1 MARLSKKINFA
12 TENKRIDDSKETR
25 KSTLCTL
32 TRSFEK
38 NPFHRAHTIKAT
50 YNTNYSYYIRN
61 IMSENS
67 LKHGTISQ
75 IIGAVIDVKFDTQGQ
90 DAKDVLPRIHE
101 ALEVTHPDGRKII
114 IEVQQH
120 IGEDTVRTVAMDNTD
135 GLSRGLKVTRTGAP
149 ISMPTGDQIKG
160 RMMNVTGESIDG
172 LKTLDRSTGTYPIH
186 REPPKFEDLKT
197 SSEVLYTGIKVIDL
211 LEPYAKGGKIGLFGG
226 AGVGKTVLIMELINN
241 IAKGHDGFSVFAGVG
256 ERTREGNDLLRE
268 MIESGV
274 VRYGKDFEEAMEKGE
289 WDLSKVDYK
298 EVAKSQATL
307 VYGQMNE
314 PPGARSSV
322 ALSGLSIA
330 ESFRDAGA
338 KDGKTSDI
346 LFFIDNIFRFTQ
358 AGSEVSALL
367 GRMPSAVGYQPTLA
381 SEMGAMQE
389 RITSTKNGSITSI
402 QAVYVPADD
411 LTDPAPATTFT
422 HLDATTVLSRKI
434 TELGIYPAVDPLDS
448 TSRILDPKVI
458 GEEHYNCAQRV
469 KQILQKYKEL
479 QDIIAILG
487 MDELSDE
494 DRLTVN
500 RARRVQRFLSQPFT
514 VAEKFT
520 GVPGVMVPIDEVIRG
535 FNMILDGEVDD
546 LPEQAFLNVGTID
559 EAIEKGKKLM
569 AQA

>member
-1 MARLSKKINFA
+1 MDK
-12 TENKRIDDSKETR
+12 TDKRMKVG
-25 KSTLCTL
+25 
-32 TRSFEK
+32 
-38 NPFHRAHTIKAT
+38 
-50 YNTNYSYYIRN
+50 Y
-61 IMSENS
+61 
-67 LKHGTISQ
+67 ISQ
-75 IIGAVIDVKFDTQGQ
+75 IIGPVIDVAFEVQGASAQ
-90 DAKDVLPRIHE
+90 EVLPRIHE
-101 ALEVTHPDGRKII
+101 ALELTHPDGRRIVV
-114 IEVQQH
+114 EVQQH

-135 GLSRGLKVTRTGAP
+135 GLSRGLEVRCLGAP
-149 ISMPTGDQIKG
+149 ISMPVGPQIKG
-160 RMMNVTGESIDG
+160 RMMNVTGDSIDG
-172 LKTLDRSTGTYPIH
+172 LKPLDRSTGAYPIH
-186 REPPKFEDLKT
+186 REPPRFEDLKT

-274 VRYGKDFEEAMEKGE
+274 VRYGKAFEEAMERGE
-289 WDLSKVDYK
+289 WDLSKVDYD
-298 EVAKSQATL
+298 EVVKSQATL

-330 ESFRDAGA
+330 ESFRDAGSA
-338 KDGKTSDI
+338 EGKTSDI

-458 GEEHYNCAQRV
+458 GEEHYRCAGRV

-559 EAIEKGKKLM
+559 DAIEKGKKLM